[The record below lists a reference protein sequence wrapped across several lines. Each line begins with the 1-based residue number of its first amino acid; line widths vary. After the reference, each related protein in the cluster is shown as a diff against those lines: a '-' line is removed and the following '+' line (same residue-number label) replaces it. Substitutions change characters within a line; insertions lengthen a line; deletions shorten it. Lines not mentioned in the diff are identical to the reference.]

1 MFKIIK
7 FFFVFVV
14 CAIVI
19 VLSIFYGFSSL
30 FAPKDMDQRLI
41 PDAASQILDNKG
53 KVIHTTQSKE
63 KRVPVA
69 LEKIPVKVRNAF
81 IAIEDNRFYDHGGID
96 FRGTARAVVSTL
108 SGQEVQGGSTITQQL
123 AKNAFLTQE
132 RSIKRKISEAFYAR
146 ELERKY
152 TKDEILSFYLN
163 RIYFGHGTYGI
174 ESASYFYFGKHV
186 EQLSLAEAA
195 TLAAIPKSPNYYN
208 PIANP
213 KESDARKNLV
223 LDQMVKYGMLP
234 EAEAAKAKQEKV
246 VLDKGTAA
254 GAHDY
259 RGYIFD
265 MVLQKTTELL
275 SDVDP
280 YTSGLKI
287 HTTIDLNM
295 QEQAEK
301 AIHHLDN
308 YQKYVDSKKLTQP
321 QVALAAVEPR
331 TGHIKAL
338 IGGRGQDKFN
348 RAYMATRQPGSSFK
362 PFVYLTAMQ
371 QGMTPATVVE
381 DKQEDFG
388 GGFRP
393 FNSDMQEHGKVSL
406 RTALSRSLN
415 IPTAKIASMVGP
427 ERIVENAVKMGISTL
442 VDKGKYNDYNL
453 SMALGGLSHGVT
465 PLEMAAAYGV
475 FATNGMY
482 AKPIIISK
490 ILDRDGKV
498 LYEAKNKPNQVLDP
512 GPCYLVTNML
522 QDVLV
527 SGTAGGMGIGRPAAG
542 KTGTTDN
549 YNDAWFVGYTPD
561 LSTAVWVGD
570 DNNQSIHMYG
580 SGAPLD
586 IWHQFMLNALSGTP
600 WSGFS
605 NPGVAV
611 PPEPVI
617 EQDKDKDKD
626 KDGKDKDGKDKKPGE
641 VKNGS
646 SSGSGSDNGAVVT
659 TKPKKSLKD
668 RIRIL
673 TGKSKDK

>member
-7 FFFVFVV
+7 FFFVFVLCA
-14 CAIVI
+14 CAIVMS
-19 VLSIFYGFSSL
+19 VFYGFSSL

-41 PDAASQILDNKG
+41 PDAASQILDSKG

-63 KRVPVA
+63 KRVPVD
-69 LEKIPVKVRNAF
+69 LQKIPVKVRNAF
-81 IAIEDNRFYDHGGID
+81 IAIEDNRFYEHGGID
-96 FRGTARAVVSTL
+96 IRGTARAIVSTL
-108 SGQEVQGGSTITQQL
+108 SGREVQGGSTITQQL
-123 AKNAFLTQE
+123 AKNAFLSQDRTL
-132 RSIKRKISEAFYAR
+132 KRKINEAFYAR

-186 EQLSLAEAA
+186 DQLSLAEAA

-223 LDQMVKYGMLP
+223 LDQMVKYNMLKP
-234 EAEAAKAKQEKV
+234 EEAEAAKKVKV
-246 VLDKGTAA
+246 VLDKGT
-254 GAHDY
+254 GSSNFDY

-265 MVLQKTTELL
+265 MVLQQTTEKL
-275 SDVDP
+275 SDIDP

-287 HTTIDLNM
+287 YTTIDSDM

-301 AIHHLDN
+301 ALRHLDN
-308 YQKYVDSKKLTQP
+308 YSKYVDGKKLTQP
-321 QVALAAVEPR
+321 QVALAAVEPT

-348 RAYMATRQPGSSFK
+348 RAYLATRQPGSSFK

-371 QGMTPATVVE
+371 NGMTPATVIE

-388 GGFRP
+388 GGFKP

-415 IPTAKIASMVGP
+415 IPTAKIAQMVGP
-427 ERIVENAVKMGISTL
+427 EKIVENAVKMGISTL
-442 VDKGKYNDYNL
+442 VDSGKYNDYNL

-482 AKPIIISK
+482 TKPIIISK

-498 LYEAKNKPNQVLDP
+498 IFEAKPKLQQVLSP

-549 YNDAWFVGYTPD
+549 YNDAWFVGFTPN

-586 IWHQFMLNALSGTP
+586 IWHQFMLNAHSGLP
-600 WSGFS
+600 WAGFS

-611 PPEPVI
+611 PAEPVI
-617 EQDKDKDKD
+617 PKEDDKDKDKD
-626 KDGKDKDGKDKKPGE
+626 KKDGKNKDGKPG
-641 VKNGS
+641 V
-646 SSGSGSDNGAVVT
+646 SSGSSNSGSSNSGEVT

-668 RIRIL
+668 RLRII
-673 TGKSKDK
+673 TGGKPKSKE